1 MVSALSHLKILELSR
16 GVSGEYCGKLLS
28 DFGAEVIKLE
38 SPEGGS
44 PTRRLAPFSA
54 SVDGPE
60 SSGLFAYLNTNKRSV
75 AFAIDSEAGAAT
87 LQRLLASVDVVI
99 SDHADGWLQ
108 SLGIDAETCDERY
121 PGLVIC
127 SITPYGHS
135 EAGDSEAAEDLNVFH
150 SSGWGYHTPSD
161 ADVSR
166 PPLKGPGRFLAS
178 YESGLEAAM
187 CVVAALCEREASRQG
202 QYIDISMQA
211 VLASRIDY
219 VLGQMIAGE
228 LPVGED
234 RRAFDLA
241 GPAGIF
247 PCRDGFVY
255 IWMSAPGHWQALHK
269 LLGEPEWMAEFPEHW
284 LERECTPDRVATVRQ
299 HLVAWLQGQ
308 DKHEVAE
315 AAQKLGL
322 ILVPVNNP
330 EDLQASPQYQFR
342 GFFQTLEHPLL
353 GAVSYPT
360 VPYRMAG
367 TPATLTSAAPLLGQ
381 HTQETLATLGVDSR
395 GGEQ

>member
-1 MVSALSHLKILELSR
+1 MSALSHLKILELSR

-44 PTRRLAPFSA
+44 PTRGQAPFA
-54 SVDGPE
+54 AGVAAPE
-60 SSGLFAYLNTNKRSV
+60 NSGLFAYLNTNKRSV
-75 AFAIDSEAGAAT
+75 AFAIDTETGTAT
-87 LQRLLASVDVVI
+87 LQRLLESVDVLVC
-99 SDHADGWLQ
+99 DHAAGWLQ
-108 SLGIDAETCDERY
+108 ALGIDADTCAERF
-121 PGLVIC
+121 PRLVIC
-127 SITPYGHS
+127 SITPYGDADPG
-135 EAGDSEAAEDLNVFH
+135 AGEAAEDLNVFH

-161 ADVSR
+161 ADEAR

-178 YESGLEAAM
+178 YEAGLEAAM
-187 CVVAALCEREASRQG
+187 CILAALYERESSRLG

-219 VLGQMIAGE
+219 VLGQMIAGDM
-228 LPVGED
+228 PVGD
-234 RRAFDLA
+234 HRNAFDLA

-255 IWMSAPGHWQALHK
+255 IWMSAPGHWKALHE
-269 LLGEPEWMAEFPEHW
+269 LLGEPGWMAEFPEHW
-284 LERECTPDRVATVRQ
+284 LERECTPERVDIVRR
-299 HLVAWLQGQ
+299 HLTEWLQTQ
-308 DKHEVAE
+308 DKHAVAE

-342 GFFQTLEHPLL
+342 GFFQALNHPQL
-353 GAVSYPT
+353 GELSYPT

-367 TPATLTSAAPLLGQ
+367 TPATLTSPAPLLGQ
-381 HTQETLATLGVDSR
+381 HTREILAAFAANGF
-395 GGEQ
+395 GGDQ